1 MAKTF
6 LLLGGRSDIGVA
18 CAHEFAANGFDIIL
32 AARSSSELEGSVK
45 DIEIRH
51 GVKAYAVEF
60 DGAATETHA
69 EFYTSLP
76 AKPDVALY
84 AIGSLGDQKIS
95 EKHWAEAEKVISS
108 NYTGAVSILS
118 IVANDLESRNE
129 GAIIGISSVAGER
142 GRQSNYIYGSAKAG
156 FTAFLAGLRHR
167 LAGTNVK
174 VITVKPGFVATKM
187 TAEMDLPKPL
197 TATPK
202 HVAKAVYNAYVA
214 GKSTIFTLGVW
225 RQIMFVIRSIPESIF
240 VKTKL

>member
-1 MAKTF
+1 MAKTL

-32 AARSSSELEGSVK
+32 AARSSDDLDAAVK

-51 GVKAYAVEF
+51 GVRAWKAEF
-60 DGAATETHA
+60 DAAETPTHSA
-69 EFYTSLP
+69 FYASLP
-76 AKPDVALY
+76 VKADVVLY
-84 AIGSLGDQKIS
+84 SIGSLGDQKES
-95 EKHWAEAEKVISS
+95 EKDWSAAEKVISS

-118 IVANDLESRNE
+118 IVANDLESRND
-129 GAIIGISSVAGER
+129 GTIIGISSVAGER
-142 GRQSNYIYGSAKAG
+142 GRMSNYIYGSAKAG

-167 LAGTNVK
+167 LAKTNVD

-197 TATPK
+197 TAPPER
-202 HVAKAVYNAYVA
+202 VAKAIYKAYRSGKHTVY
-214 GKSTIFTLGVW
+214 SLSIW
-225 RQIMFVIRSIPESIF
+225 RPIMFVVRAVPEMVF

>member
-1 MAKTF
+1 MAKTL

-32 AARSSSELEGSVK
+32 AARSLSELENSVK
-45 DIEIRH
+45 DFEIRH
-51 GVKAYAVEF
+51 DVRAYAVEF
-60 DGAATETHA
+60 DAAATETHP
-69 EFYTSLP
+69 EFYASLP
-76 AKPDVALY
+76 AKPYVVLY

-95 EKHWAEAEKVISS
+95 EKDWSEAEEVISS
-108 NYTGAVSILS
+108 NYTGAISILS

-167 LAGTNVK
+167 LAKTDVK
-174 VITVKPGFVATKM
+174 VLTVKPGFVATKM

-197 TATPK
+197 TATPER
-202 HVAKAVYNAYVA
+202 VAKAVFKAYKN
-214 GKSTIFTLGVW
+214 GKNTVYSLGIW
-225 RQIMFVIRSIPESIF
+225 RQIMFAVRAVPETIF
-240 VKTKL
+240 IKTKL

>member
-45 DIEIRH
+45 DLEIRH
-51 GVKAYAVEF
+51 GVSAYSAEF
-60 DGAATETHA
+60 DAAATETHA
-69 EFYTSLP
+69 EFYASLP
-76 AKPDVALY
+76 VKPDVLLY
-84 AIGSLGDQKIS
+84 AIGSLGDQRIS
-95 EKHWAEAEKVISS
+95 EKDWTEAEKVISS

-129 GAIIGISSVAGER
+129 GTIIGISSVAGER

-187 TAEMDLPKPL
+187 TAEMQLPKPL
-197 TATPK
+197 TATPER
-202 HVAKAVYNAYVA
+202 VARSIFRAYSS
-214 GKSTIFTLGVW
+214 GKRTIYTLGVW
-225 RQIMFVIRSIPESIF
+225 RQIMFVIRSVPETIF
-240 VKTKL
+240 VRTKL